1 MKQQILVTLSLI
13 FSVYHTSAQNN
24 VGIGTNTPDASA
36 ILEMSS
42 NNQGVLVPRL
52 TTAQRLAVLT
62 PANGLLVFDTDISCF
77 FFYSS
82 VIPGWQNLCNT
93 APVNGVNCWDLNG
106 NLVNDPAED
115 INGDGLFNSVDCQGP
130 VGPQGPQGPQ
140 GLQGPQGAQGIQGP
154 PGVGGNNTSAA
165 YNPNGSFSV
174 TDGFGTVTSSNQA
187 WLVGGNNAPSSN
199 NLGQIG
205 NSPLVFITNNQ
216 DRMSI
221 QPNGDIFVAGS
232 KPIMIRRYS
241 CNNCDDPNRNTG
253 MSTNDWVAFLAGFY
267 PTNST
272 NTDARSV
279 RGVVYAN
286 TGTNTW
292 HFKGDLQNPSNESWS
307 VDIIFIKRQM
317 VDDQRPTDSW
327 SSGGIGF

>member
-1 MKQQILVTLSLI
+1 MKQHIFVILTLI
-13 FSVYHTSAQNN
+13 FFVHRAFAQNN

-42 NNQGVLVPRL
+42 SNQGVLVPRL
-52 TTAQRLAVLT
+52 TSAQRLAVLT

-82 VIPGWQNLCNT
+82 AIPGWQNLCNT

-106 NLVNDPAED
+106 NLVNDPSED
-115 INGDGLFNSVDCQGP
+115 INGDGLFNTLDCQGP

-140 GLQGPQGAQGIQGP
+140 GLQGPQGVQGAQGP
-154 PGVGGNNTSAA
+154 PGVGGNNTSAT
-165 YNPNGSFSV
+165 YNPSGSFSV
-174 TDGFGTVTSSNQA
+174 TDGFSTVTSPNQA

-232 KPIMIRRYS
+232 KPMYVQRFF
-241 CNNCDDPNRNTG
+241 CNGCDNPNRNTG
-253 MSTNDWVAFLAGFY
+253 VSANDWVAVIAGFY
-267 PTNST
+267 PTSNGNAEST
-272 NTDARSV
+272 RARMYV
-279 RGVVYAN
+279 N
-286 TGTNTW
+286 NGTW
-292 HFKGDLQNPSNESWS
+292 WFKGDTEGPSGEDWN
-307 VDIIFIKRQM
+307 VDILFIKRQII
-317 VDDQRPTDSW
+317 DDFRPNSQN
-327 SSGGIGF
+327 GGGVGF